1 MSKSKKKAK
10 ETKPAILVT
19 GGSGSI
25 GSALT
30 EHLVNTMGDEYTI
43 RVFDNNEYGI
53 WYLRER
59 LKNPN
64 LRFLVGDVRDYPR
77 LKEAMFGVKHVFHCA
92 ALKHVA
98 LCEYNPF
105 DAVETNVIG
114 TQNAIRAAFDTPTL
128 EKFLYISTDKA
139 VNPTSMMGASKLI
152 GERLILAANY
162 IKGDRP
168 LMLSSARFPNV
179 METAGNVFEAWE
191 FQYRTMGKLIVR
203 DSKMT
208 RYFIHIDR
216 AVEFLIESF
225 EKMSGGEIFF
235 PALSKKDRKLIIDV
249 AREWI
254 KDKQYDDVEIVYG
267 TPEFGEKKD
276 EELHTSTET
285 PYVNKVSSTLYAIR
299 PPTYDFSQWKVRNDR
314 TE

>member
-10 ETKPAILVT
+10 EIKPAILVT
-19 GGSGSI
+19 GGAGSI
-25 GSALT
+25 GAALT
-30 EHLVNTMGDEYTI
+30 EHLVKTKGKEYTI

-53 WYLRER
+53 WYLREK

-64 LRFLVGDVRDYPR
+64 LRFLVGNVRDYAR

-98 LCEYNPF
+98 LCEFNPF

-114 TQNAIRAAFDTPTL
+114 TQNTIRAAFDTSTV

-162 IKGDRP
+162 IKGTRKI
-168 LMLSSARFPNV
+168 MLSSARFPNV
-179 METAGNVFEAWE
+179 METAGNVFEAWD
-191 FQYRTMGKLIVR
+191 FQYQTTGKLLVR
-203 DSKMT
+203 DPEMT

-216 AVEFLIESF
+216 AVDFLMESF
-225 EKMSGGEIFF
+225 NFMRGGEIFF
-235 PALSKKDRKLIIDV
+235 PALTKRDQRRIIDV
-249 AREWI
+249 A
-254 KDKQYDDVEIVYG
+254 KDWLKQKQYYDAEIVYG
-267 TPEFGEKKD
+267 TPEFGEKKE
-276 EELHTSTET
+276 EELHTTPET
-285 PYVNKVSSTLYAIR
+285 PYVIKVSPTLYVIR
-299 PPTYDFSQWKVRNDR
+299 PPTYDFSQWKAKD
-314 TE
+314 ESK